1 MKRQISFAAMV
12 LVVAT
17 AALGFAI
24 VRHRPLFNS
33 REAAPVRPDDPTG
46 EGVPRRIDCFIG
58 MKGELGSL
66 YRGWI
71 CDERESPP
79 PTLKP

>member
-17 AALGFAI
+17 TALGFAI
-24 VRHRPLFNS
+24 VRHRPLINT
-33 REAAPVRPDDPTG
+33 REAAPVRPDDSTG

-58 MKGELGSL
+58 MRGEPGSL

-71 CDERESPP
+71 CDEREPAP
-79 PTLKP
+79 KLKP